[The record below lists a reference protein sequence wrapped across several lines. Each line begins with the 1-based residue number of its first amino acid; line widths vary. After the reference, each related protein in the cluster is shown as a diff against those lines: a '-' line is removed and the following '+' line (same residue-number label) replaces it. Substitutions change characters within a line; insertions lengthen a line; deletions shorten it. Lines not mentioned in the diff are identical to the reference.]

1 RDIGVS
7 FATQLDRA
15 FWIVNGYLLGYI
27 VAMPLMGRISDVF
40 GRRRIF
46 ALCLMFFALGSLL
59 CALAPALGSPI
70 SPDYSTLS
78 RAALTPL
85 YSATHWLLDLLR
97 RVGLDT
103 SLPSLDV
110 LVAARFLQAAG
121 GGALVPVALAVVGD
135 LFGAERRGL
144 ALGLVGAV
152 AEAGG

>member
-1 RDIGVS
+1 GHAVTDGATQNSTARGSDGIASRRLGKGARLALVVVCLGVFLSALDQYVVVTTLEPISRDIGGS
-7 FATQLDRA
+7 FATQPDRA

-78 RAALTPL
+78 GAALTPL
-85 YSATHWLLDLLR
+85 YSATH
-97 RVGLDT
+97 
-103 SLPSLDV
+103 
-110 LVAARFLQAAG
+110 
-121 GGALVPVALAVVGD
+121 
-135 LFGAERRGL
+135 
-144 ALGLVGAV
+144 
-152 AEAGG
+152 